1 VRGFGVFMRVI
12 ILDTE
17 TTGLKNARPVEVA
30 YIDVS
35 RLLTHPMIIRG
46 FDIIFEYRQ
55 LFNPMQPIEFGAMAT
70 HHITNSD
77 VVDCELYTSLVLP
90 ESVEYM
96 IGHNID
102 FDWQII
108 QSCGVQPEPK
118 RICTL
123 AMSRYLYPEIDSHK
137 LTAMLYALDYDFAR
151 ENATSAHSALD
162 DVWMTLRL
170 LELLLP
176 LTKATNFEELY
187 QFSEMARIPKI
198 ITFGK
203 HNGQKIEL
211 LPIDYKQWLLKQT
224 DIDPYLRKALTQA

>member
-1 VRGFGVFMRVI
+1 MRVI

-17 TTGLKNARPVEVA
+17 TTGLKDSRPVEIA

-46 FDIIFEYRQ
+46 FDIVFEYRQ

-77 VVDCELYTSLVLP
+77 VVDCEPYTTFTLP

-102 FDWQII
+102 FDWQVI
-108 QSCGVQPEPK
+108 QSCSKQPEPK

-123 AMSRYLYPEIDSHK
+123 AMARYLFPEIDSHK

-151 ENATSAHSALD
+151 ANATSAHSALD
-162 DVWMTLRL
+162 DAWMTLRL

-211 LPIDYKQWLLKQT
+211 LPRDYKQWLLKQT
-224 DIDPYLRKALTQA
+224 DIDPYLRKALLN